1 MAERE
6 AWFEYWTD
14 GRRFKAMPVN
24 WKGWVSLILV
34 ATAPGAS
41 LAFGARWLGDRFGPL
56 AGLPALLLALLLS
69 FTIIYALV
77 RARGRRRGD

>member
-6 AWFEYWTD
+6 VWFEYWQE
-14 GRRFKAMPVN
+14 RHRFKAIPIH

-41 LAFGARWLGDRFGPL
+41 LAFGARWLGDRFGPV
-56 AGLPALLLALLLS
+56 AGLPALLLALGLS

-77 RARGRRRGD
+77 RAKGRKRKA